1 MKELELTFVG
11 LARSKFH
18 CEWWQVARKV
28 LILLKPGNLKING
41 AFRVNPLSALQ
52 TNQGMLVRL
61 CESTGTLGIGNIG
74 INIFIKGWRRKF
86 LRPKILII
94 VILVLV
100 QLNRIELVNTEGS
113 SSN

>member
-1 MKELELTFVG
+1 MKELELTFIG

-18 CEWWQVARKV
+18 CEWWQVASKV
-28 LILLKPGNLKING
+28 IILLKPGNLEING
-41 AFRVNPLSALQ
+41 AFHVNKLRALQ

-61 CESTGTLGIGNIG
+61 CDSTGTLGIGSIG

-94 VILVLV
+94 VILVLI
-100 QLNRIELVNTEGS
+100 QLNRIKFVDTEGS